1 MNIVN
6 LMLSAPGSEIDR
18 QDRQGY
24 NCLYYATYYGH
35 INILRRLKQQGIRYE
50 KSYNGTTCLH
60 IAAKRG
66 LNLAIDFFLQRTDIY
81 KEKEAARTKSLERKS
96 TLSKDNN
103 SI

>member
-1 MNIVN
+1 M
-6 LMLSAPGSEIDR
+6 MSAPGSEIDR

-35 INILRRLKQQGIRYE
+35 INVLKRLKQQGVRYE

-66 LNLAIDFFLQRTDIY
+66 LNNVIDFFLSRTDVF
-81 KEKEAARTKSLERKS
+81 KEKEAARTRSLARKS
-96 TLSKDNN
+96 TMKENTSTL
-103 SI
+103 